1 MSDKTTAAARPKDA
15 LSKRTLWTYTA
26 GGIGRD
32 MSYTLYSMYLLSF
45 ILYTKELTNPQFA
58 AISVIMIICRAWD
71 AVNDPVMGGIIE
83 NTKSKW
89 GKFKPWIL
97 LGVLTNSV
105 VLVALF
111 SVPVYGWG
119 FVVFFAFMYLIWDIT
134 FTMNDIGYWSMLP
147 SLTSSMQDRNKLTS
161 LANLFAGLGGILSVA
176 LIPIFTAGKYTI
188 GGNAITAYSV
198 VTVFIACCF
207 IGCQIMTVVGVQE
220 KHKDVKPEESMGIRQ
235 MLKVI
240 VNNDQLLW
248 VALVL
253 FLYSL
258 GSGIITGIGT
268 NYIYFQYG
276 YNGMYV
282 TLFAVVFGAATG
294 LVMLL
299 FPTLSAKFTRR
310 TLIAAAT
317 VMIVFGYITIF
328 LLAFVTGSFYA
339 LCAAGFVVGIGQG
352 IFYMVIT
359 INIANTVEYNEWK
372 TGKRNEGLIFSIR
385 PFTTKLGS
393 AIQQLVVMVVY
404 LTLNVTQTTNAISE
418 AEKNAK
424 IDPEVFTEAVK
435 LDVIKDA
442 IAMVPADTTMY
453 MRAAMTFIPVVLL
466 VGAFFVLRKK
476 CTIDEKKYAQMLE
489 DIDRAKQEAQS

>member
-1 MSDKTTAAARPKDA
+1 MSNKKTKAAAA
-15 LSKRTLWTYTA
+15 ESSLSKRTLWTYTL

-32 MSYTLYSMYLLSF
+32 MSYTLYSMFLLSF

-97 LGVLTNSV
+97 LGVLTNAV

-147 SLTSSMQDRNKLTS
+147 SLTSNMQDRNKLTS

-176 LIPIFTAGKYTI
+176 LIPIFTAGEHTI

-198 VTVFIACCF
+198 VTVVIAACF
-207 IGCQIMTVVGVQE
+207 IGCQVMTVVGVQE
-220 KHKDVKPEESMGIRQ
+220 KHKNVKSEESMGIRQ
-235 MLKVI
+235 MIQVI
-240 VNNDQLLW
+240 VKNDQLLW

-282 TLFAVVFGAATG
+282 TQFVVVFGAATG

-299 FPTLSAKFTRR
+299 FPILSAKFTRR

-317 VMIVFGYITIF
+317 VMIVFGYIGIF
-328 LLAFVTGSFYA
+328 LLAFVTLSFYA
-339 LCAAGFVVGIGQG
+339 LCAAGLIVGIGQG

-404 LTLNVTQTTNAISE
+404 LALNVTQTTNAISE

-435 LDVIKDA
+435 LDAIKDA
-442 IAMVPADTTMY
+442 LAMVPADTTMY
-453 MRAAMTFIPVVLL
+453 MRAAMTFIPVILL
-466 VGAFFVLRKK
+466 LGAFFVLRKK
-476 CTIDEKKYAQMLE
+476 CTIDEEKYDEMLV
-489 DIDRAKQEAQS
+489 DIEKSRQEEND